1 MNSLFQKVVKKVELN
16 EETITGVVEEIT
28 FQNDQNGF
36 TVLDFSTEDELFT
49 AVGVMPGIT
58 AGETVSLTGNF
69 VMHPTFGRQL
79 KVTAFTR
86 TLPETSEQIIKYLSS
101 GVIRGIG
108 PKKALLIVE
117 TFGTDTLNVIENEPE
132 RLAELRG
139 ISQEQA
145 KNIGEE
151 FKKQYAMRTVMLGL
165 EKYGLT
171 PNECVRI
178 YKKMGIQAVEAVKEN
193 PYCLCS
199 LGIGISF
206 EKAELIEDKLE
217 EKPVPEHRI
226 KEGILHVMRHNRN
239 SRGHTCIPREKLLKP
254 CADLLSTNEDT
265 IDITIDSLVSVAQ
278 LKTYIIDNTEFVF
291 LPSSYRDEKR
301 IAERMSV
308 VAKFPPPR
316 MSTLAQTIDD
326 IEYENDIKYE
336 ELQRMAIATAANKGL
351 LILTGGPGTGKTTA
365 IKGIIKVFEKQQLDI
380 ALAAPTGRAAK
391 RMTELTG
398 RESKTI
404 HRLLEV
410 EWDEDDRP
418 VFRRDAKNPL
428 DCNALIL
435 DELSMVDISLFAS
448 LLDALPLGCRL
459 ILVGDSDQLPPV
471 GAGNVL
477 HDLIKAEVLPVI
489 ELNKV
494 FRQAMESK
502 IVSNAHKI
510 VHGEM
515 PDLKNDNKDF
525 FHMERQSTFL
535 ASQTVAELC
544 AIRLKKAYGWD
555 PLSDIQVI
563 CPSKKGETG
572 TVNLNKILQNVLNP
586 KDDNKHEVIVA
597 GQLFREGDKVM
608 QTKNNYNIEWESE
621 DEKGNGIFNGD
632 IGILEKINTQNG
644 LVIINFDG
652 RVAEIAAE
660 NLSELDLSYAITV
673 HKSQGSEFKAVIM
686 PVIGVVPE
694 LSYRNL
700 LYTAVTRAKDML
712 ITVGSADLVYSMTA
726 NDRKSKRYSALS
738 HFLKAEF

>member
-1 MNSLFQKVVKKVELN
+1 MVKKVEAELI
-16 EETITGVVEEIT
+16 TITGVVEDIT
-28 FQNDQNGF
+28 FQNDTNGF
-36 TVLDFSTEDELFT
+36 TVLDFGTDEELFT

-58 AGETVSLTGNF
+58 AGETVSLTGTF
-69 VMHPTFGRQL
+69 VTHPTFGRQL

-86 TLPETSEQIIKYLSS
+86 ALPETSEQIIKYLSS
-101 GVIRGIG
+101 GVIKGIG

-117 TFGTDTLNVIENEPE
+117 AFGADTLNVIENEPE
-132 RLAELRG
+132 RLSELKG
-139 ISQEQA
+139 ISTEQA

-151 FKKQYAMRTVMLGL
+151 FRKQYAMRTVMLGL

-178 YKKMGIQAVEAVKEN
+178 YKKMGIQAVERVKEN

-206 EKAELIEDKLE
+206 EKAEVIEEKLE
-217 EKPVPEHRI
+217 EKPTPEYRI
-226 KEGILHVMRHNRN
+226 KEGILHVMRHNRS

-265 IDITIDSLVSVAQ
+265 VDITIDSLVSTAQ
-278 LKTYIIDNTEFVF
+278 LKTYIIEGTEFVF
-291 LPSSYRDEKR
+291 LPSSLRDEKR
-301 IAERMSV
+301 IAERMGI

-326 IEYENDIKYE
+326 IEYENNIKYE
-336 ELQRMAIATAANKGL
+336 DLQRTAIATAANKGL
-351 LILTGGPGTGKTTA
+351 LILTGGPGTGKTTT
-365 IKGIIKVFEKQQLDI
+365 IKGIIKVFEKQKLDI

-398 RESKTI
+398 KEAKTI

-410 EWDEDDRP
+410 EWDEDDKP
-418 VFRRDAKNPL
+418 VFRKNTKNPL

-477 HDLIKAEVLPVI
+477 HDLIKAEVLPVV

-502 IVSNAHKI
+502 IISNAHKI
-510 VHGEM
+510 VRGEM
-515 PDLKNDNKDF
+515 PDLKNDGRDF
-525 FHMERQSTFL
+525 FHMERTSPFL
-535 ASQTVAELC
+535 TAETVAELC
-544 AIRLKKAYGWD
+544 ATRLKNAYNWD

-572 TVNLNKILQNVLNP
+572 TVNLNKLLQNLLNP
-586 KDDNKHEVIVA
+586 GETRKQEIIVA
-597 GQLFREGDKVM
+597 GQLFREGDKIM

-621 DEKGNGIFNGD
+621 DEKGTGIFNGD
-632 IGILEKINTQNG
+632 IGILEKINTATG
-644 LVIINFDG
+644 LVTINFDG
-652 RVAEIAAE
+652 RIAELSAE
-660 NLSELDLSYAITV
+660 HLADLDLSYAITV
-673 HKSQGSEFKAVIM
+673 HKSQGSEFRAVIIPAM
-686 PVIGVVPE
+686 GVVPN
-694 LSYRNL
+694 LAYRNL

-712 ITVGSADLVYSMTA
+712 ITVGSGDLIYKMTE
-726 NDRKSKRYSALS
+726 NDKKAKRYSALA

>member
-206 EKAELIEDKLE
+206 EKAEIIESKLE

-278 LKTYIIDNTEFVF
+278 LKTYIIDSTEFVF

-544 AIRLKKAYGWD
+544 AVRLKKAYGWD

-644 LVIINFDG
+644 LVTINFDG

-712 ITVGSADLVYSMTA
+712 ITVGSSDLVYRMTE
-726 NDRKSKRYSALS
+726 NDKKSKRYSALS
-738 HFLKAEF
+738 YFLKAEF

>member
-1 MNSLFQKVVKKVELN
+1 MVKKVEAELI
-16 EETITGVVEEIT
+16 TITGVVEDIT
-28 FQNDQNGF
+28 FQNDTNGF
-36 TVLDFSTEDELFT
+36 TVLDFSTDDELFT
-49 AVGVMPGIT
+49 AVGVMPNIT
-58 AGETVSLTGNF
+58 AGETVSLTGSF
-69 VMHPTFGRQL
+69 IMHPTFGRQL

-101 GVIRGIG
+101 GVIRGVG

-117 TFGTDTLNVIENEPE
+117 TFGADTLNVIENEPE
-132 RLAELRG
+132 RLSELKG
-139 ISQEQA
+139 ISIDQA

-178 YKKMGIQAVEAVKEN
+178 YKKLGLRAVEMVKEN

-206 EKAELIEDKLE
+206 EKAEVIEEKLE
-217 EKPVPEHRI
+217 ERPTPEYRI
-226 KEGILHVMRHNRN
+226 KEGILHVMRHNRS

-265 IDITIDSLVSVAQ
+265 IDITIDSLVSAAQ
-278 LKTYIIDNTEFVF
+278 LKTYMIEGSEFVF
-291 LPSSYRDEKR
+291 LPSSLRDEKR
-301 IAERMSV
+301 IAERMGI

-326 IEYENDIKYE
+326 IEYENNIKYE
-336 ELQRMAIATAANKGL
+336 DLQRMAIATAANKGL
-351 LILTGGPGTGKTTA
+351 LILTGGPGTGKTTT
-365 IKGIIKVFEKQQLDI
+365 IKGIINVFEKQKLDI

-398 RESKTI
+398 KEAKTI

-410 EWDEDDRP
+410 EWDEDDKP
-418 VFRRDAKNPL
+418 VFRRDTKNPL
-428 DCNALIL
+428 DCNVLIL

-477 HDLIKAEVLPVI
+477 HDLIKAEVLPVV

-502 IVSNAHKI
+502 IISNAHKI
-510 VHGEM
+510 VVGEL
-515 PDLKNDNKDF
+515 PDLKNDGKDF
-525 FHMERQSTFL
+525 FHMERTSPFL
-535 ASQTVAELC
+535 TAETVAELC
-544 AIRLKKAYGWD
+544 AVRLKNAYGWD

-572 TVNLNKILQNVLNP
+572 TINLNRILQNLLNP
-586 KDDNKHEVIVA
+586 SDSKKQEIIIA
-597 GQLFREGDKVM
+597 GQLFREGDKIM

-621 DEKGNGIFNGD
+621 DDKGTGIFNGD
-632 IGILEKINTQNG
+632 IGILNKIDTKSG
-644 LVIINFDG
+644 LVTINFDG
-652 RVAEIAAE
+652 RVADIPAE
-660 NLSELDLSYAITV
+660 NLADLDLSYAITV
-673 HKSQGSEFKAVIM
+673 HKSQGSEFKAVIIPTM
-686 PVIGVVPE
+686 GVVPN
-694 LSYRNL
+694 LAYRNL

-712 ITVGSADLVYSMTA
+712 ITVGSGDLIYKMTE
-726 NDRKSKRYSALS
+726 NDKKAKRYSALS

>member
-1 MNSLFQKVVKKVELN
+1 MNLLFQKVVKKVELN

-117 TFGTDTLNVIENEPE
+117 TFGTDTLNIIENEPE

-278 LKTYIIDNTEFVF
+278 LKTYIIDSTEFVF

-644 LVIINFDG
+644 LVTINFDG

>member
-278 LKTYIIDNTEFVF
+278 LKTYIIDSTEFVF

-316 MSTLAQTIDD
+316 MSTLAKTIDD

-336 ELQRMAIATAANKGL
+336 ELQRMDIATAANKGL

-544 AIRLKKAYGWD
+544 AVRLKKAYGWD

-644 LVIINFDG
+644 LVTINFDG

-712 ITVGSADLVYSMTA
+712 ITVGSSDLVYRMTE
-726 NDRKSKRYSALS
+726 NDKKSKRYSALS
-738 HFLKAEF
+738 YFLKAEF

>member
-278 LKTYIIDNTEFVF
+278 LKTYIIDSTEFVF

-544 AIRLKKAYGWD
+544 AVRLKKAYGWD

-644 LVIINFDG
+644 LVTINFDG

-712 ITVGSADLVYSMTA
+712 ITVGSSDLVYRMTE
-726 NDRKSKRYSALS
+726 NDKKSKRYSALS
-738 HFLKAEF
+738 YFLKAEF

>member
-1 MNSLFQKVVKKVELN
+1 MELN

>member
-1 MNSLFQKVVKKVELN
+1 MNSISQKVVNKVEIN
-16 EETITGVVEEIT
+16 EETITGVVEDIT
-28 FQNDQNGF
+28 FQNEQNGF
-36 TVLDFSTEDELFT
+36 TVLDFSADDELFT

-117 TFGTDTLNVIENEPE
+117 TFGTDTLNVIEETPE
-132 RLAELRG
+132 RLAELKG
-139 ISQEQA
+139 ISLEQA

-151 FKKQYAMRTVMLGL
+151 FKRQYAMRTVMLGL

-178 YKKMGIQAVEAVKEN
+178 YKKLGIGSVEMVKEN

-206 EKAELIEDKLE
+206 EKAEVIESKLE

-278 LKTYIIDNTEFVF
+278 LKTYIIDGTEFVF
-291 LPSSYRDEKR
+291 LPSSYKDEKR

-316 MSTLAQTIDD
+316 MSTLAKTIDD

-398 RESKTI
+398 REAKTI

-418 VFRRDAKNPL
+418 IFTRNTKNPL

-510 VHGEM
+510 VRGEM

-535 ASQTVAELC
+535 ASETVAELC
-544 AIRLKKAYGWD
+544 AVRLKKAYNWD
-555 PLSDIQVI
+555 PLADIQVI

-586 KDDNKHEVIVA
+586 KDDSKHEIIVA

-644 LVIINFDG
+644 LVTINFDG
-652 RVAEIAAE
+652 RIAEIAAE
-660 NLSELDLSYAITV
+660 NLSELDLSFAITV

-712 ITVGSADLVYSMTA
+712 ITVGSSDLVFRMTA
-726 NDRKSKRYSALS
+726 NDKKSKRYSALS

>member
-278 LKTYIIDNTEFVF
+278 LKTYIIDSTEFVF

-544 AIRLKKAYGWD
+544 AVRLKKAYGWD

-644 LVIINFDG
+644 LVTINFDG

-673 HKSQGSEFKAVIM
+673 HKSQGSEFKAVVM

-712 ITVGSADLVYSMTA
+712 ITVGSSDLVYRMTE
-726 NDRKSKRYSALS
+726 NDKKSKRYSALS
-738 HFLKAEF
+738 YFLKAEF

>member
-206 EKAELIEDKLE
+206 EKAEIIESKLE

-278 LKTYIIDNTEFVF
+278 LKTYIIDSTEFVF

-316 MSTLAQTIDD
+316 MSTLAKTIDD

-535 ASQTVAELC
+535 ASETVAELC
-544 AIRLKKAYGWD
+544 AVRLKKAYNWD

-644 LVIINFDG
+644 LVTINFDG

-712 ITVGSADLVYSMTA
+712 ITVGSSDLVYRMTE
-726 NDRKSKRYSALS
+726 NDKKSKRYSALS
-738 HFLKAEF
+738 YFLKAEF

>member
-1 MNSLFQKVVKKVELN
+1 MQ
-16 EETITGVVEEIT
+16 EETLTGVVEDIT

-36 TVLDFSTEDELFT
+36 TVLDFCADDELFT

-79 KVTAFTR
+79 KVTSFTR

-117 TFGTDTLNVIENEPE
+117 TFGTDTLNIIEDTPE

-139 ISQEQA
+139 ISLDQA

-178 YKKMGIQAVEAVKEN
+178 YKKLGIGAVEMVREN

-206 EKAELIEDKLE
+206 EKAELIEEKLE

-226 KEGILHVMRHNRN
+226 KEGILHVMRHNRA

-265 IDITIDSLVSVAQ
+265 IDIIIDSLVSVAQ
-278 LKTYIIDNTEFVF
+278 LKVYIIDGTEFIF
-291 LPSSYRDEKR
+291 LPTSYRDERR

-326 IEYENDIKYE
+326 IEYENNIKYE
-336 ELQRMAIATAANKGL
+336 ELQRKAIATAANKGL

-365 IKGIIKVFEKQQLDI
+365 IKGIIKVFEKQNLDI

-398 RESKTI
+398 KEAKTI

-418 VFRRDAKNPL
+418 VFRRDTKNPL

-510 VHGEM
+510 VRGEM

-544 AIRLKKAYGWD
+544 AERLKKAYGWD

-572 TVNLNKILQNVLNP
+572 TVNLNKILQSVLNP
-586 KDDNKHEVIVA
+586 KNDNKHEVIVA

-621 DEKGNGIFNGD
+621 NEKGNGIFNGD

-644 LVIINFDG
+644 LVTINFDG
-652 RVAEIAAE
+652 RIAELAAE
-660 NLSELDLSYAITV
+660 NLGELDLSYAITV

-712 ITVGSADLVYSMTA
+712 ITIGSADLVYKMTE
-726 NDRKSKRYSALS
+726 NDKKSKRYSALS

>member
-1 MNSLFQKVVKKVELN
+1 MKKVEAEL
-16 EETITGVVEEIT
+16 ETITGVVEDIT
-28 FQNDQNGF
+28 FQNDTNGF
-36 TVLDFSTEDELFT
+36 TVLDFSSEDELFT

-58 AGETVSLTGNF
+58 AGETVSLTGTF

-79 KVTAFTR
+79 KVTSFTR

-117 TFGTDTLNVIENEPE
+117 AFGADTLNVIENTPE
-132 RLAELRG
+132 RLADLKG
-139 ISQEQA
+139 ISVDQA
-145 KNIGEE
+145 KNISEE

-178 YKKMGIQAVEAVKEN
+178 YKKIGIQAVERVKEN

-206 EKAELIEDKLE
+206 EKAEVIEEKLE
-217 EKPVPEHRI
+217 EKPVPEFRI
-226 KEGILHVMRHNRN
+226 KEGILHVMRHNRA
-239 SRGHTCIPREKLLKP
+239 SRGHTCIPREKLLEP

-265 IDITIDSLVSVAQ
+265 IDITIDSLISTAQ
-278 LKTYIIDNTEFVF
+278 LKAYIIEGNEFLF
-291 LPSSYRDEKR
+291 LPSSFRDEKK

-308 VAKFPPPR
+308 VANFPPPR

-326 IEYENDIKYE
+326 IEYENNIKYE
-336 ELQRMAIATAANKGL
+336 DLQRAAIATAANKGL

-365 IKGIIKVFEKQQLDI
+365 IKGIINVFEKQNLDI

-398 RESKTI
+398 KEAKTI

-471 GAGNVL
+471 GPGNVL
-477 HDLIKAEVLPVI
+477 HDLIKAEVLPVV

-502 IVSNAHKI
+502 IISNAHKI
-510 VHGEM
+510 VVGEM
-515 PDLKNDNKDF
+515 PDLKNDGKDF
-525 FHMERQSTFL
+525 FHMERTSPFL
-535 ASQTVAELC
+535 TAETVAELC
-544 AIRLKKAYGWD
+544 ATRLKNAYGWD

-572 TVNLNKILQNVLNP
+572 TVNLNKILQNLLNP
-586 KDDNKHEVIVA
+586 RDNKKQEIIIA

-621 DEKGNGIFNGD
+621 DEKGTGIFNGD
-632 IGILEKINTQNG
+632 IGILDKIDAKCG
-644 LVIINFDG
+644 LVTINFDG
-652 RVAEIAAE
+652 RIAELAAE
-660 NLSELDLSYAITV
+660 HLADLDLSYAITV
-673 HKSQGSEFKAVIM
+673 HKSQGSEFKAVIIPTM
-686 PVIGVVPE
+686 GIVPN
-694 LSYRNL
+694 LAYRNL

-712 ITVGSADLVYSMTA
+712 ITVGSGDLIYKMTQ
-726 NDRKSKRYSALS
+726 NDKKAKRYSALS

>member
-1 MNSLFQKVVKKVELN
+1 MNN
-16 EETITGVVEEIT
+16 PEETITGIVEEIT
-28 FQNDQNGF
+28 FQNAANGF
-36 TVLDFSTEDELFT
+36 TVLDFSSDNELFT

-69 VMHPTFGRQL
+69 IMHPTFGRQL
-79 KVTAFTR
+79 KVTSFTR

-117 TFGTDTLNVIENEPE
+117 TFGADTLNVIENTPE
-132 RLAELRG
+132 RLSELKG
-139 ISQEQA
+139 ISIDQA
-145 KNIGEE
+145 KTIGEE

-165 EKYGLT
+165 EKYDLT

-178 YKKMGIQAVEAVKEN
+178 YKKLGIQAVEMVKEN

-206 EKAELIEDKLE
+206 EKAEVIESKLE
-217 EKPVPEHRI
+217 EKPTPEHRI
-226 KEGILHVMRHNRN
+226 KEGILHVMRHNR
-239 SRGHTCIPREKLLKP
+239 SARGHTCIPREKLLKP

-265 IDITIDSLVSVAQ
+265 VDITIDSLLSVAQ
-278 LKTYIIDNTEFVF
+278 LKVHIIDNTEFIF
-291 LPSSYRDEKR
+291 LPTSYKDEKR
-301 IAERMSV
+301 IAERMSI

-316 MSTLAQTIDD
+316 MSTLADAIDK

-336 ELQRMAIATAANKGL
+336 DLQRMAIATAANKGL
-351 LILTGGPGTGKTTA
+351 LILTGGPGTGKTTT
-365 IKGIIKVFEKQQLDI
+365 IKGIINIFEKQNLDI

-398 RESKTI
+398 KEAKTI

-410 EWDEDDRP
+410 EWDEDDKP
-418 VFRRDAKNPL
+418 VFRRDVKNPL

-502 IVSNAHKI
+502 IISNAHKI
-510 VHGEM
+510 VAGEM
-515 PDLKNDNKDF
+515 PDLKNDGKDF
-525 FHMERQSTFL
+525 FHMERQSPYHT
-535 ASQTVAELC
+535 AQTVAELC
-544 AIRLKKAYGWD
+544 SVRLKKAYNWD

-572 TVNLNKILQNVLNP
+572 TINLNRILQGLLNP
-586 KDDNKHEVIVA
+586 QDTNKHEIIIA

-608 QTKNNYNIEWESE
+608 QTKNNYNVEWESE
-621 DEKGNGIFNGD
+621 DDKGTGIFNGD

-644 LVIINFDG
+644 LVTINFDG
-652 RVAEIAAE
+652 RIAEIAAE

-673 HKSQGSEFKAVIM
+673 HKSQGSEFRAVII
-686 PVIGVVPE
+686 PVMGVVSN
-694 LSYRNL
+694 LAHRNL

-712 ITVGSADLVYSMTA
+712 ITVGSGELVYSMTA
-726 NDRKSKRYSALS
+726 NDKKTKRYSALA

>member
-1 MNSLFQKVVKKVELN
+1 MKKVEAELV
-16 EETITGVVEEIT
+16 TITGVVEDIT
-28 FQNDQNGF
+28 FQNDSNGF
-36 TVLDFSTEDELFT
+36 TVLDFSSEDELFT

-69 VMHPTFGRQL
+69 IMHPTFGRQL

-101 GVIRGIG
+101 GVIRGVG

-117 TFGTDTLNVIENEPE
+117 TFGADTLNVIENEPE
-132 RLAELRG
+132 RLSELKG
-139 ISQEQA
+139 ISIDQA

-178 YKKMGIQAVEAVKEN
+178 YKKLGVRAVEMVKEN

-206 EKAELIEDKLE
+206 EKAEVIEEKLE
-217 EKPVPEHRI
+217 EKPTPEYRI
-226 KEGILHVMRHNRN
+226 KEGILHVMRHNRS

-254 CADLLSTNEDT
+254 CAELLSTTEDT
-265 IDITIDSLVSVAQ
+265 IDITIDSLVSTAQ
-278 LKTYIIDNTEFVF
+278 LKIYIIDGTEFVF
-291 LPSSYRDEKR
+291 LPSSLRDEKR
-301 IAERMSV
+301 IAERMGI

-326 IEYENDIKYE
+326 IEYENNIKYE
-336 ELQRMAIATAANKGL
+336 DLQRMAIATAANKGL
-351 LILTGGPGTGKTTA
+351 LILTGGPGTGKTTT
-365 IKGIIKVFEKQQLDI
+365 IKGIIKVFEKQNLDI

-398 RESKTI
+398 REAKTI

-410 EWDEDDRP
+410 EWDEDDKP
-418 VFRRDAKNPL
+418 VFRRDVKNPL

-471 GAGNVL
+471 GPGNVL
-477 HDLIKAEVLPVI
+477 HDLIKAEVLPVV

-502 IVSNAHKI
+502 IISNAHKI
-510 VHGEM
+510 VVGEM
-515 PDLKNDNKDF
+515 PDLKNDSKDF
-525 FHMERQSTFL
+525 FHMERTSPFL
-535 ASQTVAELC
+535 TTETVAELC
-544 AIRLKKAYGWD
+544 ATRLKNAYGWD

-572 TVNLNKILQNVLNP
+572 TVNLNKILQNLLNP
-586 KDDNKHEVIVA
+586 RDNKKQEIIIA

-621 DEKGNGIFNGD
+621 DEKGTGIFNGD
-632 IGILEKINTQNG
+632 IGILDKIDAKNS
-644 LVIINFDG
+644 LVTINFDG
-652 RVAEIAAE
+652 RIAELPAE
-660 NLSELDLSYAITV
+660 HLADLDLSYAITV
-673 HKSQGSEFKAVIM
+673 HKSQGSEFKAVIIPTM
-686 PVIGVVPE
+686 GVVAN
-694 LSYRNL
+694 LAYRNL

-712 ITVGSADLVYSMTA
+712 ITVGSGDLIYKMTA
-726 NDRKSKRYSALS
+726 NDKKAKRYSALS